1 MASQENPA
9 KSAANSKGRGKKL
22 KEICQGSTSTFWSI
36 IEQHFRNNG
45 NLWRKVL
52 TCLLHKI
59 RRTAKKDTFHTKNMI
74 VEPNEAGEVQN
85 QGNQKTKVLPANHSP
100 CKSLNLQIVIF
111 ENFKLT
117 VFLEH
122 FLMIS
127 IHSEQEPSVT
137 TSPCS
142 HRTPLIDFFLVF
154 SGGMKWEHW
163 RGMG

>member
-1 MASQENPA
+1 MLASLNPE
-9 KSAANSKGRGKKL
+9 NSKKRNFPY
-22 KEICQGSTSTFWSI
+22 KEHVVQS
-36 IEQHFRNNG
+36 
-45 NLWRKVL
+45 
-52 TCLLHKI
+52 
-59 RRTAKKDTFHTKNMI
+59 
-74 VEPNEAGEVQN
+74 NEAEEVQN

-122 FLMIS
+122 FQMIS

-154 SGGMKWEHW
+154 SGGIKWEHW
-163 RGMG
+163 PGMG